1 MGSEGTVL
9 DAEGFEVYGGESR
22 RQQGGSVEWGFSGSG
37 SRLGGVGL
45 VAGSA
50 LIGGVF
56 HVEPFDLGC
65 VRVLGWTWG
74 RLSGG

>member
-1 MGSEGTVL
+1 MGSKGTVF
-9 DAEGFEVYGGESR
+9 DAEGLEGYCGESR
-22 RQQGGSVEWGFSGSG
+22 RQQGCSVEWWFSGSG

-65 VRVLGWTWG
+65 VWVLGWTWG